1 MNCRFIRKKA
11 GMKELMTDYRQF
23 NVQLKELSGLVETRL
38 ASGLSGVLIPDDLLK
53 SMEYSLL
60 AGGKRIRPVLCLS
73 WAGML
78 GAGQDRVLDFA
89 CGIEM
94 IHTYSLVHDD
104 LPAMDDDPLRRGRP
118 TNHKVFGEAMAIL
131 AGDGLLTHA
140 FYMMTGTGLPAEDV
154 LAACR
159 EISRAAG
166 PGGMVGG
173 QVVDITAT
181 GSNNIDLD
189 SLKKM
194 HAMKT
199 GALIRSSC
207 VCGALL
213 ARSTGAG
220 ETDAANSAAFGES
233 IGLAFQIVDDVLDVT
248 GDEKS
253 LGKQVGSDES
263 LNKATYPRFFG
274 LEASKRMAQ
283 ENVDRAQESLSG
295 YSGKE
300 KDFLADLAQY
310 IVDRIS

>member
-1 MNCRFIRKKA
+1 MPDYSRFR
-11 GMKELMTDYRQF
+11 ER
-23 NVQLKELSGLVETRL
+23 LKELSGLVDTRL
-38 ASGLSGVLIPDDLLK
+38 TNALSDVRIPDDLLQ
-53 SMEYSLL
+53 SMKYSLL

-73 WAGML
+73 WCKML
-78 GAGQDRVLDFA
+78 GTEQNRVLDFA

-94 IHTYSLVHDD
+94 IHTYSLIHDD
-104 LPAMDDDPLRRGRP
+104 LPAMDDDDLRRGRP

-140 FYMMTGTGLPAEDV
+140 FTLMSGTDLPSRDV

-159 EISRAAG
+159 EISAAAG
-166 PGGMVGG
+166 PYGMVGG
-173 QVVDITAT
+173 QVVDIMAT
-181 GSNNIDLD
+181 GSKKVDLE

-213 ARSTGAG
+213 AKSGGAG
-220 ETDAANSAAFGES
+220 EIDAANAAAFGES
-233 IGLAFQIVDDVLDVT
+233 IGLAFQIVDDILDVT

-263 LNKATYPRFFG
+263 LEKATYPKFFG
-274 LEASKRMAQ
+274 LEASKMMAQ
-283 ENVDRAQESLSG
+283 ENIDTAKKILTG
-295 YSGKE
+295 YTGIE
-300 KDFLADLAQY
+300 KDFLEDLAQY
-310 IVDRIS
+310 VVDRIS